1 MFKIGRLCLK
11 IAGRDA
17 GLKCLV
23 VEVIDDN
30 YVLIDGQTRRR
41 KCNIKHL
48 EPLDKVLKVKKGLG
62 HNDVLKE
69 LRKEGVE
76 VKEKVKRKKKA
87 KIGEAKT
94 EEKPVVK
101 ETVKKQEIPKPK
113 KEEKPKLK
121 KEKPKKQEKP
131 AAKPKKADKKAE
143 AKPKKTAVKK
153 AKPKPKAKKA
163 TKASKSSAKA
173 KTKKK

>member
-17 GLKCLV
+17 GLKCV
-23 VEVIDDN
+23 VIDVIDSN

-62 HNDVLKE
+62 HSDVVNELKKQGIE
-69 LRKEGVE
+69 IKEII
-76 VKEKVKRKKKA
+76 KRKKKA
-87 KIGEAKT
+87 AAKP
-94 EEKPVVK
+94 EEKPEIKK
-101 ETVKKQEIPKPK
+101 EIPK

-121 KEKPKKQEKP
+121 KEKP
-131 AAKPKKADKKAE
+131 AAKSKKKKVVKKAE
-143 AKPKKTAVKK
+143 VKPKKTVVKKAEVKPKKKAVKK
-153 AKPKPKAKKA
+153 SKAKPKAKK
-163 TKASKSSAKA
+163 TKVKGKA

>member
-1 MFKIGRLCLK
+1 MFEIGRLCVK

-48 EPLDKVLKVKKGLG
+48 EPLDKVLKVKKGLA
-62 HNDVLKE
+62 HDEVLKE
-69 LRKEGVE
+69 LKKEGIE
-76 VKEKVKRKKKA
+76 IKEKIKRIKKTKT
-87 KIGEAKT
+87 GEAKT
-94 EEKPVVK
+94 EEKPEVK
-101 ETVKKQEIPKPK
+101 EQETPKPK
-113 KEEKPKLK
+113 KQERPELK
-121 KEKPKKQEKP
+121 KEKP
-131 AAKPKKADKKAE
+131 AAKPKKKKAVKKAE
-143 AKPKKTAVKK
+143 AKPKKKPAKK
-153 AKPKPKAKKA
+153 AKKKTVKKVKKTIK
-163 TKASKSSAKA
+163 TKKSSAKA